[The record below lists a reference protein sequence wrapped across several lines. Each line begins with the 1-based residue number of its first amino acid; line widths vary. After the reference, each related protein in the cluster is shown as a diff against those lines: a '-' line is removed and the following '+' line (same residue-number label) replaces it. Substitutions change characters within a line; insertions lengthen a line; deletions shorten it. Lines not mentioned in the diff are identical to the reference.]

1 MIKVKLCFDGFSNSN
16 QSIVLCSDD
25 ERVDSSVDMNEHP
38 LISTKKLLTLKLIA
52 FLVVFFFK
60 IFGES
65 FLSLLQQAEKCLL
78 FFLIINSKFL

>member
-1 MIKVKLCFDGFSNSN
+1 MAFQIQISSTV
-16 QSIVLCSDD
+16 VCSDYV
-25 ERVDSSVDMNEHP
+25 RVDSSVDLNEHP

-78 FFLIINSKFL
+78 FFLNYKLKISLMKKKN